1 MTCISCDRLTHEK
14 CGKKKEPFYCKH
26 CEQVDDL
33 LDTSDINE
41 NLLENVLSE
50 TNLHAIPVIVAGH
63 NNSFLNEDLLG
74 VEEFPEHKCPSCN
87 DIFRTNSDL
96 ADHFIN
102 HEDFRW
108 TCQICEN
115 NFKTQEEHKEHVDS
129 HHGSNFPIP
138 IESCSAED
146 FTQFLCSNCDK
157 IYETEGELGEHL
169 QVHHSLPECCELCG
183 MSFQAAEDKAKH
195 VDNEH
200 GQILDL

>member
-1 MTCISCDRLTHEK
+1 MKRKSKL
-14 CGKKKEPFYCKH
+14 KKK
-26 CEQVDDL
+26 
-33 LDTSDINE
+33 T
-41 NLLENVLSE
+41 
-50 TNLHAIPVIVAGH
+50 
-63 NNSFLNEDLLG
+63 
-74 VEEFPEHKCPSCN
+74 
-87 DIFRTNSDL
+87 
-96 ADHFIN
+96 
-102 HEDFRW
+102 
-108 TCQICEN
+108 
-115 NFKTQEEHKEHVDS
+115 
-129 HHGSNFPIP
+129 P